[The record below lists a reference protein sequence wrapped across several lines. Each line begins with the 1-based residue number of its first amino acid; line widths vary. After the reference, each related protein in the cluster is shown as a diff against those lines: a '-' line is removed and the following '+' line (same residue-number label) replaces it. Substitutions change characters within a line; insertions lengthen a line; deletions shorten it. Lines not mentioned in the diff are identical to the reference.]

1 MTHLTMEQLNALREP
16 GVEPGAAAAREHLAA
31 CAACRA
37 EFDALHQRVARLR
50 ALPPLRPDR
59 DRWPAVAVAVSRT
72 RRIRRT
78 RWVGA
83 GSLALA
89 ASVALVLV
97 AGDMFRPMP
106 ATAEQQIGQA
116 MRESSALEGELRRIH
131 PDQRASDLTTAQV
144 ASELEGRIANL
155 DQQLQ
160 LMQLEPARRTDDA
173 RTLELWRQRVG
184 FLDAL
189 VDVHLTQASN
199 VGL

>member
-16 GVEPGAAAAREHLAA
+16 GVEPGTVAAREHLAA
-31 CAACRA
+31 CAACRT
-37 EFDALHQRVARLR
+37 ELDRLHQRVARLR
-50 ALPPLRPDR
+50 ALPPLRPAR
-59 DRWPAVAVAVSRT
+59 DRWPLVAAAVSRT
-72 RRIRRT
+72 RRVRRT
-78 RWVGA
+78 RWIGA
-83 GSLALA
+83 GSLAVA

-97 AGDMFRPMP
+97 AGDMFRSTP
-106 ATAEQQIGQA
+106 ATAEQQIDQA
-116 MRESSALEGELRRIH
+116 MRESSVLEGEFHRIH
-131 PDQRASDLTTAQV
+131 PDRRASDLTTAQV
-144 ASELEGRIANL
+144 ASELEDRIATL

-184 FLDAL
+184 LLDAL